1 MRAAVYYN
9 NFDVRVEEVER
20 PVIGDGELLVKI
32 VASGICGSD
41 VMEWYRIKKAPIVLG
56 HEIAGV
62 IEEVGAG
69 VERFKV
75 GERVTVA
82 HHVPC
87 NTCRYCLRGEH
98 SVCDTLRSTNF
109 DPGGFAEYIR
119 VPAINVDRGTFV
131 LPDSM
136 SFEEGTFSEPLGCVL
151 RGLTRSG
158 MAPGKSV
165 LVIGSGMSGLLH
177 IRLARALGASVVMA
191 TDISDFRKEAA
202 RVSGADLVI
211 DAAEDVPS
219 VVKEFMGGRGADG
232 ADIVVL
238 CAPVDSAIAQ
248 AFASV
253 DRAGS
258 ILLFAPKEPGET
270 YPVDLFDL
278 WKDNITLVNS
288 YASPPAD
295 TLAAIELIANKRVEV
310 ADLVTDRLP
319 LSEASDAFALAST
332 GGKSIKV
339 IIEPHPCS
347 AQGED

>member
-1 MRAAVYYN
+1 LRVAVYYSN
-9 NFDVRVEEVER
+9 ADVRVEEVPK
-20 PVIGDGELLVKI
+20 PVIGDGELLVK
-32 VASGICGSD
+32 VMASGICGSD

-62 IEEVGAG
+62 IDSVGAG

-75 GERVTVA
+75 GDRVTVA

-87 NTCRYCLRGEH
+87 NSCRYCLRGEH

-109 DPGGFAEYIR
+109 DPGGFAEYVR

-191 TDISDFRKEAA
+191 TDVSDFRKEAA
-202 RVSGADLVI
+202 RASGADLVI

-219 VVKEFMGGRGADG
+219 VVKEFMSASNADG

-270 YPVDLFDL
+270 YPVDLFEL
-278 WKDNITLVNS
+278 WKNNITLVNS

-295 TLAAIELIANKRVEV
+295 TLAAIELIAHKRVEV

-319 LSEASDAFALAST
+319 LSEASAAFALASK

-339 IIEPHPCS
+339 VIEPHPCS